1 MQRDWKLP
9 RLDRNIVADISKTI
23 KPSVVKVSAT
33 FDFRPKTNVQ
43 RGVGW
48 ITLAGPVN
56 LTPDGEPSGA
66 PSAPLTS
73 PLQQI
78 FVAWEFDKTKPNQGD
93 LRIGQA
99 PGTGP
104 IRDIT
109 VK

>member
-1 MQRDWKLP
+1 
-9 RLDRNIVADISKTI
+9 
-23 KPSVVKVSAT
+23 
-33 FDFRPKTNVQ
+33 
-43 RGVGW
+43 
-48 ITLAGPVN
+48 
-56 LTPDGEPSGA
+56 
-66 PSAPLTS
+66 
-73 PLQQI
+73 LQQI